1 MSKGEFMA
9 DLLSSLNANSI
20 LLANASSNI
29 ANMNTQ
35 DYQAIRTTL
44 ASDTNGDVSTHT
56 SRTTTRGVPMDD
68 GHCSSNVELPQEFCD
83 MMRAK
88 TGFEA
93 ALKAISTRED
103 MLDDLMNVL
112 TNRS

>member
-9 DLLSSLNANSI
+9 DLLSSLHANSI
-20 LLANASSNI
+20 LLANASSNV

-35 DYQAIRTTL
+35 DYQAIRTSL
-44 ASDTNGDVSTHT
+44 VSNANGDVSTRT
-56 SRTTTRGVPMDD
+56 SRNTAQGVPTDD
-68 GHCSSNVELPQEFCD
+68 GHFSSNVELPQEFCD
-83 MMRAK
+83 MIRAK

-103 MLDDLMNVL
+103 MLDDLMDVL
-112 TNRS
+112 TDRS

>member
-1 MSKGEFMA
+1 MA
-9 DLLSSLNANSI
+9 EILSSLCANSI
-20 LLANASSNI
+20 LLANASSNV

-35 DYQAIRTTL
+35 DYQAIKTTL
-44 ASDTNGDVSTHT
+44 TSDANGDVRALT
-56 SRTTTRGVPMDD
+56 SRNTNPGVPTDD
-68 GHCSSNVELPQEFCD
+68 GHCSSNVEIPREFCD

-103 MLDDLMNVL
+103 MIDDLMDVL

>member
-1 MSKGEFMA
+1 MA

-20 LLANASSNI
+20 LLANASSNV

-44 ASDTNGDVSTHT
+44 VTNPNGDVSTHT
-56 SRTTTRGVPMDD
+56 ARTTAPGVPTDD
-68 GHCSSNVELPQEFCD
+68 GHFSSNVELPQELCD

-93 ALKAISTRED
+93 ALKAITTRED
-103 MLDDLMNVL
+103 MLDDLMDVL
-112 TNRS
+112 TDRS